1 MLTGT
6 DIKIDKSL
14 DKGAKCG
21 ALQIDLSKTFDCLV
35 HDLFKAKL
43 HAYGFEP
50 WAIGVQSW
58 PVWLNGWVFVFELS
72 GFGFESSCSH

>member
-6 DIKIDKSL
+6 DIKTDKSL
-14 DKGAKCG
+14 DKGGKCG

-50 WAIGVQSW
+50 
-58 PVWLNGWVFVFELS
+58 
-72 GFGFESSCSH
+72 

>member
-14 DKGAKCG
+14 DKGGKCG
-21 ALQIDLSKTFDCLV
+21 ALQIDLPKTFDCLV

-50 WAIGVQSW
+50 
-58 PVWLNGWVFVFELS
+58 
-72 GFGFESSCSH
+72 